1 MNLNAVLDYLE
12 EVDNP
17 DLSTICPS
25 ITICPRDVHELI
37 DKDSADEK
45 GDVPIGPHNLNR
57 NQLLAQAE
65 IDLSSDDE
73 IIHQTD
79 ELFQEF
85 CFLQACKKQKTLQPK
100 WELKNSPTSV
110 APYFPEVDYSKYRDF
125 SPTELFELFFNDS
138 IIDLIIEQAEY
149 MV

>member
-12 EVDNP
+12 ELDNP
-17 DLSTICPS
+17 DLSTICLS
-25 ITICPRDVHELI
+25 ITICSPDVDELT
-37 DKDSADEK
+37 DKDSADEE

-73 IIHQTD
+73 IIQ
-79 ELFQEF
+79 QPP
-85 CFLQACKKQKTLQPK
+85 CKKKKILQPK
-100 WELKNSPTSV
+100 WELKESPTSV
-110 APYFPEVDYSKYRDF
+110 APYFPKGDFSKYRDF
-125 SPTELFELFFNDS
+125 SPTELFKLFFNDS
-138 IIDLIIEQAEY
+138 IINLIIEQAEY